1 MGQLTV
7 PIHDRRTHRRILT
20 LKSVGGTALAVTL
33 LFAAVTIRSEM
44 RHPNGTGYGRLFGTQ
59 VRNEQEVG
67 KPKYD
72 VVKEGPVPDQTAADP
87 TLLAPSARAQA
98 LGIGLNPMAT
108 PTIPAST
115 GTLVEVDGANTGFV
129 SPQPVLQGQ
138 GGVTIVGGGAGGVTI
153 VRTNDRSRPTLGGGI
168 FKQP

>member
-20 LKSVGGTALAVTL
+20 LKSVGLTALAVTVL
-33 LFAAVTIRSEM
+33 VAAVTMRSEM
-44 RHPNGTGYGRLFGTQ
+44 RHGNGQGYGRLFGTQ
-59 VRNEQEVG
+59 VRNEQELA

-87 TLLAPSARAQA
+87 TLIAPSARAQA

-115 GTLVEVDGANTGFV
+115 GTLVEVPGANTGFEQ
-129 SPQPVLQGQ
+129 PQPVLQGQ
-138 GGVTIVGGGAGGVTI
+138 GGVSIVGGTGGVTI
-153 VRTNDRSRPTLGGGI
+153 VRQNDRSRPTLGGGI
-168 FKQP
+168 FKQQP